1 MNARISQPS
10 AQMFTARTEC
20 RDVTRGRNRTDHSM
34 LIIAMIRLRLATEC
48 LQAESI
54 MGYPPI
60 TSRSRRDNRKT
71 LALIHDVRHHYP
83 EHMWPLSGIARRRRF
98 DRRHLLAHDGRRPA
112 RGSRGGRREPNAG
125 RAWRTFPTPWSNG
138 RQQASGCLHVSRGRA
153 PPARR
158 ARREALGIPEGSIHY
173 EWRSPVGW
181 RIVVH
186 VRSTTWQ
193 TARREPEKASRRT

>member
-1 MNARISQPS
+1 
-10 AQMFTARTEC
+10 MFTARTEC
-20 RDVTRGRNRTDHSM
+20 RDATHRRSRTDHSM
-34 LIIAMIRLRLATEC
+34 LIIAMIRVRLATEC

-60 TSRSRRDNRKT
+60 TRRSRGDNRNT
-71 LALIHDVRHHYP
+71 LALICDVRHHYP
-83 EHMWPLSGIARRRRF
+83 EHMWPLSSIARRRRF
-98 DRRHLLAHDGRRPA
+98 DRRHLLAHDGRPPAREPHRPTRAEHRPRLAGLSPALVERPA
-112 RGSRGGRREPNAG
+112 AG
-125 RAWRTFPTPWSNG
+125 FRLPASECLLQSACKSPAERT
-138 RQQASGCLHVSRGRA
+138 

-158 ARREALGIPEGSIHY
+158 TRYEALGIPEGSIHY

-186 VRSTTWQ
+186 VRSTIWQ